1 MKKKFI
7 FVIALSFIFLIV
19 GCSQND
25 SIEDITTQSKLAAI
39 DFKYNGELP
48 LEINVGEEV
57 LLKVVARDVNGKE
70 YETDFE
76 WLIDEKIASISNK
89 NNNSIQISGTSPGV
103 TELIAK
109 SEDKSTKIKIKVNP
123 NSNKNIYGYVT
134 NGRGGPAVE
143 DATVRTEDESIK
155 VKTDENGFFQLKLSE
170 DDEKDLI
177 VEKEGFAKTRLQKV
191 KVNEGE
197 KIEFEVPLR
206 SEFNTET
213 WSTVPPEVSIK
224 YSGTDEELQ
233 AGDHLKGEVNFNIS
247 LKGDN
252 EIYVYYI
259 NFSGKQRTPREGF
272 GVEESSTTITVD
284 TNQYNNGQNYLRI
297 LAYDTNENAV
307 IYTVPVD
314 ISNSPSYPATVPSK
328 IQMIYAD
335 SYTFSQNIEMY
346 SKERKASIEKYDLS
360 KNSVVKQDET
370 NIKFANGEKLD
381 LEAAPSGAMLYINLS
396 WMPVESA
403 EGYNVYR
410 SFDSVNYEK
419 YSSVTSSQ
427 LQDYSP
433 QVSAGKKV
441 YYRVR
446 PYNDVGEGD
455 YIERKITPLP
465 SYSVML
471 QSPTNKSSDV
481 SLKPTFEWSYDKSGE
496 FPEDTEFFNSMWIY
510 DGTDYLFGGLV
521 DLSTTSVEYP
531 NKLEPG
537 YVYSWDVFSSHAI
550 RFMDQDENGYS
561 TSYSVAGEYTGDT
574 SGTGSENG
582 EFIFTTTE
590 ASTEGSVE

>member
-1 MKKKFI
+1 M
-7 FVIALSFIFLIV
+7 
-19 GCSQND
+19 
-25 SIEDITTQSKLAAI
+25 
-39 DFKYNGELP
+39 
-48 LEINVGEEV
+48 
-57 LLKVVARDVNGKE
+57 
-70 YETDFE
+70 
-76 WLIDEKIASISNK
+76 
-89 NNNSIQISGTSPGV
+89 
-103 TELIAK
+103 
-109 SEDKSTKIKIKVNP
+109 
-123 NSNKNIYGYVT
+123 T
-134 NGRGGPAVE
+134 NGRGGPAVKN
-143 DATVRTEDESIK
+143 ATVKVADDSK
-155 VKTDENGFFQLKLSE
+155 SVKTDDNGFFQLKLSE

-224 YSGTDEELQ
+224 YSGNDEELQ
-233 AGDHLKGEVNFNIS
+233 AGDHLQGEVSFDIS

-272 GVEESSTTITVD
+272 GVEESNTTITVD

-314 ISNSPSYPATVPSK
+314 ISNSPSYPMTVPSS
-328 IQMIYAD
+328 IEIIYAD

-346 SKERKASIEKYDLS
+346 SKGRENYFNELNIKENSITQ
-360 KNSVVKQDET
+360 QDE
-370 NIKFANGEKLD
+370 NVIKFANGEKLD
-381 LEAAPSGAMLYINLS
+381 IKAAPAGAMMYIDLYWI
-396 WMPVESA
+396 PVDGA

-410 SFDSVNYEK
+410 SFDGVSYEK
-419 YSSVTSSQ
+419 YATVTESQ
-427 LQDYSP
+427 IKDYSP
-433 QVSAGKKV
+433 QINPGKEV

-471 QSPTNKSSDV
+471 ESPANKNNDV
-481 SLKPTFEWSYDKSGE
+481 SLTPTFEWSYDKSGE
-496 FPEDTEFFNSMWIY
+496 FPEDTEFFNSVWIY
-510 DGTDYLFGGLV
+510 DGTDYLVGGLI
-521 DLSTTSVEYP
+521 DIPTTSVESLSQ
-531 NKLEPG
+531 LEPG

-550 RFMDQDENGYS
+550 RFMDQDEKGYS
-561 TSYSVAGEYTGDT
+561 TSYSISGEYTGNVD
-574 SGTGSENG
+574 GTGSKNG
-582 EFIFTTTE
+582 EFIFTTTTE
-590 ASTEGSVE
+590 VSSEGSVE